1 MLWWILMVFALAIL
15 SYLSTVGALFT
26 LEVRYPF
33 LTSTFINILILACI
47 AGAVVRT
54 LRKMKKGEKEILIQR
69 VKKLE
74 EEVKALK
81 EKSDS

>member
-1 MLWWILMVFALAIL
+1 MLWWILMLFALAIL
-15 SYLSTVGALFT
+15 SYLSTVGALFA
-26 LEVRYPF
+26 LEVRHPF

-47 AGAVVRT
+47 TGAAVRT
-54 LRKMKKGEKEILIQR
+54 LRKSKKREKEILIQR
-69 VKKLE
+69 VKELE